1 MISTLKVNFVT
12 LMETCTGSAGIR
24 ALLGLGLLN
33 YNACQAAPAQFKALS
48 EAVEALYII
57 WESIKILVLDSSS
70 EIGIGA
76 QTCGCVHDRVMGG
89 PNLEVFKFGLYLF
102 VPIFALLH
110 FGDPDWYHNNV
121 LPVRV
126 DLEHISIC
134 VEEYPSTNR
143 NCSHPERKL
152 AK

>member
-1 MISTLKVNFVT
+1 MISTLKVNNFVT

-24 ALLGLGLLN
+24 ALLDLLN
-33 YNACQAAPAQFKALS
+33 YNDCQAAPAQFKALS

-57 WESIKILVLDSSS
+57 WESIKNLVLDSSLES
-70 EIGIGA
+70 APRLAAVLTIELW
-76 QTCGCVHDRVMGG
+76 V
-89 PNLEVFKFGLYLF
+89 EVFKFGLHLF

-121 LPVRV
+121 LPVGV

>member
-24 ALLGLGLLN
+24 ALLDLLN
-33 YNACQAAPAQFKALS
+33 YNDCQAAPAQFKALS

-57 WESIKILVLDSSS
+57 WESIRNLVLHFSLESAPLTRLAAVFR
-70 EIGIGA
+70 I
-76 QTCGCVHDRVMGG
+76 VMGG
-89 PNLEVFKFGLYLF
+89 PNLEVFKVWYLF
-102 VPIFALLH
+102 VPVFALLH

-126 DLEHISIC
+126 DR
-134 VEEYPSTNR
+134 STLNTFQYVLR
-143 NCSHPERKL
+143 NCAFVS
-152 AK
+152 